1 MLSPCSSAYAFLEAR
16 QGSAFDTKEPPMS
29 KRRNSAWRAAIYLDS
44 FVEPAIL
51 LFEGEASVGE
61 GR

>member
-1 MLSPCSSAYAFLEAR
+1 
-16 QGSAFDTKEPPMS
+16 MS